1 MKEWIKERCS
11 EEPQE
16 LQLVADGIYIQRKN
30 IKEVQH
36 EATEGMEVYT
46 DWECD
51 SREITVSEYQMLKSI
66 EESAPTRRLMT
77 TPHSLS
83 RRDCYNESINR
94 QSEKT
99 LYRRQADKGTNRSQS
114 GEGNY

>member
-1 MKEWIKERCS
+1 MKEWTKERCS

-30 IKEVQH
+30 IKKVQH
-36 EATEGMEVYT
+36 EATEGMEAYT

-51 SREITVSEYQMLKSI
+51 SREITVSE
-66 EESAPTRRLMT
+66 
-77 TPHSLS
+77 
-83 RRDCYNESINR
+83 
-94 QSEKT
+94 KT
-99 LYRRQADKGTNRSQS
+99 LCRRQADKGTDRGQS